1 MALCLVYW
9 LEFFWGQVAINLFAT
24 VLMVILLQWSK
35 PLATDFANNMETFNE
50 VITLLVLYLLMCFSD
65 FIVDPVVRDKCGK
78 VYIAILI
85 FYALVH
91 IVLLFQDVC
100 SKLVYKL
107 RKIYY
112 AKRNKG
118 ILAKRATKKA
128 MYQEAHN

>member
-9 LEFFWGQVAINLFAT
+9 IEFFWGQVAINLFAT

>member
-9 LEFFWGQVAINLFAT
+9 IEFFWGQVAINLFAT

-91 IVLLFQDVC
+91 IVLLF
-100 SKLVYKL
+100 
-107 RKIYY
+107 
-112 AKRNKG
+112 
-118 ILAKRATKKA
+118 
-128 MYQEAHN
+128 

>member
-107 RKIYY
+107 RKVYY

-128 MYQEAHN
+128 MYHEAHK